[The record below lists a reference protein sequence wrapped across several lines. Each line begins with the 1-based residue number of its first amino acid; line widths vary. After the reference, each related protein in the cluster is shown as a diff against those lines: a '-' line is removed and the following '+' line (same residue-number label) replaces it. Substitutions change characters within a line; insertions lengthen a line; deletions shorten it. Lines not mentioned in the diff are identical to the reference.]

1 MQLEVDQEADAL
13 YFRLDDSQLIDS
25 EEVSSGIIIDYNEN
39 DEVAGIEI
47 LNLSNRTSIPNLKE
61 LKFKSA

>member
-13 YFRLDDSQLIDS
+13 YFRLDDSQIIDS